1 MKQIEITVRVKEKL
15 NEVINKL
22 ENQGFKKIRESD
34 IDDIYMTQIK
44 KELKKDNIKY
54 ILSNCVLLRSLI
66 INGEKIKKITYK
78 NKEYDNEKLISEEK
92 VNVDC
97 NDLESTQKLF
107 ECLKFEKLVEVKY
120 HVIVLEK
127 DGVEFAFQEVENLG
141 LLMEYESLIDFESE
155 TIDNIKKEKQ
165 KMYDFIKQTGLK
177 ITDEQ
182 DVQKAY
188 ELINKNLNEIK
199 I

>member
-1 MKQIEITVRVKEKL
+1 MKQIEITVRIKEKL

-22 ENQGFKKIRESD
+22 EKQGFKKIRESD

-44 KELKKDNIKY
+44 NELKKDNIKY
-54 ILSNCVLLRSLI
+54 ILSNCVLLRTLTV
-66 INGEKIKKITYK
+66 NGEKIRKLTYK
-78 NKEYDNEKLISEEK
+78 NKEYDNGKLISEKK

-97 NDLESTQKLF
+97 NDLESAQKLF

-127 DGVEFAFQEVENLG
+127 DGVEFAFQDVENLG
-141 LLMEYESLIDFESE
+141 LLMEYESLIDFENK
-155 TIDNIKKEKQ
+155 TIDDIKKEKQ
-165 KMYDFIKQTGLK
+165 KMYNFVQQTGLN

-188 ELINKNLNEIK
+188 ELIKKSL
-199 I
+199 

>member
-1 MKQIEITVRVKEKL
+1 MKQIEITVRVKEEL

-22 ENQGFKKIRESD
+22 EKQGFKKIRESD

-44 KELKKDNIKY
+44 NELKKDNIKY
-54 ILSNCVLLRSLI
+54 ILSNCVLLRTLT
-66 INGEKIKKITYK
+66 INGEKVKKITYK
-78 NKEYDNEKLISEEK
+78 NKEYDNGKLISEKK

-97 NDLESTQKLF
+97 NDLESAQKLF
-107 ECLKFEKLVEVKY
+107 ECLKFEELVEVKY

-127 DGVEFAFQEVENLG
+127 DGVEFAFQDVENLG
-141 LLMEYESLIDFESE
+141 LLMEYESLIDFENK
-155 TIDNIKKEKQ
+155 TIDDIKKEKQ
-165 KMYDFIKQTGLK
+165 KMYDYVKQIGLN

-188 ELINKNLNEIK
+188 ELVEKSL
-199 I
+199 

>member
-15 NEVINKL
+15 DEVINKL
-22 ENQGFKKIRESD
+22 EKQGLKKIRESD
-34 IDDIYMTQIK
+34 IHDIYMTQLK
-44 KELKKDNIKY
+44 DELKKDNIRY
-54 ILSNCVLLRSLI
+54 ILSNCVLLRSFTVG
-66 INGEKIKKITYK
+66 GEKIKKITYK
-78 NKEYDNEKLISEEK
+78 NKEYDNEKLISEKK

-97 NDLESTQKLF
+97 NDLQSAQKLF

-127 DGVEFAFQEVENLG
+127 DGIEFAFQDVENLG
-141 LLMEYESLIDFESE
+141 LLMEYESLIDFENKS
-155 TIDNIKKEKQ
+155 IADIKEEKQ
-165 KMYDFIKQTGLK
+165 KMYDFVKQTGLN

-188 ELINKNLNEIK
+188 ELVNKNLN
-199 I
+199 

>member
-1 MKQIEITVRVKEKL
+1 MKQIEITVRVKEEL

-22 ENQGFKKIRESD
+22 EKQGFKKIRESD

-44 KELKKDNIKY
+44 NELKKDNIRY
-54 ILSNCVLLRSLI
+54 ILSNCVLLRSFTV
-66 INGEKIKKITYK
+66 NGEKIKKITYK
-78 NKEYDNEKLISEEK
+78 NKEYNNGKLISERK

-97 NDLESTQKLF
+97 SDLESAQKLF
-107 ECLKFEKLVEVKY
+107 ESLKFEKLVEVKY

-127 DGVEFAFQEVENLG
+127 DGVEFAFQDVENLG
-141 LLMEYESLIDFESE
+141 LLMEYESLIDFENK
-155 TIDNIKKEKQ
+155 TIDDIKKEKQ
-165 KMYDFIKQTGLK
+165 KMYDYVKQIGLN

-188 ELINKNLNEIK
+188 ELVEKSL
-199 I
+199 

>member
-1 MKQIEITVRVKEKL
+1 MKQIEITVRVKEEL

-22 ENQGFKKIRESD
+22 EKQGFKKIRESD

-44 KELKKDNIKY
+44 NELKKDNIRY
-54 ILSNCVLLRSLI
+54 ILSNCVLLRSFTV
-66 INGEKIKKITYK
+66 NGEKIKKITYK
-78 NKEYDNEKLISEEK
+78 NKEYNNGKLISERK

-97 NDLESTQKLF
+97 SDLESAQKLF

-127 DGVEFAFQEVENLG
+127 DGVEFAFQDVENLG
-141 LLMEYESLIDFESE
+141 LLMEYESLIDFENK
-155 TIDNIKKEKQ
+155 TIDDIKKEKQ
-165 KMYDFIKQTGLK
+165 KMYDFVQQTGLN

-188 ELINKNLNEIK
+188 ELIKKSLYIEMN
-199 I
+199 